1 MGEGVFVLEVKTVPV
16 LGESSFY
23 QFVREERF
31 FCSILA
37 HLLMQ
42 EGPNLQSFL
51 DLVSEKTGDRPLV
64 KAADVQHAEIYL
76 EFSFLRDYW
85 DSLGRDNGAKRRFI
99 FDSLSKIKSLRHY
112 GQHDFPEEIHKFNGY
127 FMGDRGSRIQKD
139 IVFPGQWTVE
149 ALFQKFRHVPDQ
161 FRDFCRFKWSF
172 NIKPDIVLLIPGAKP
187 ICIEAKLESSE
198 GRYPT
203 RRRECE
209 RFDELFGEEQG
220 RVGQIEL
227 QRFMFAALLDSP
239 CESLF
244 LGRNPGSGPS
254 LTWHE
259 AFEALDLSSSIGFVR
274 ALVEENR
281 HIRRRQ

>member
-1 MGEGVFVLEVKTVPV
+1 MPLWVKGYFYLEVVTVSI

-42 EGPNLQSFL
+42 DGGNLQSFL
-51 DLVSEKTGDRPLV
+51 DLVGEKTGDRPLL
-64 KAADVQHAEIYL
+64 KAADVQRTEIYL

-85 DSLGRDNGAKRRFI
+85 EGLGRNNDAKRRFI
-99 FDSLSKIKSLRHY
+99 FDSLSKIESLRHY
-112 GQHDFPEEIHKFNGY
+112 GQNDFPEEIREFNGH
-127 FMGDRGSRIQKD
+127 FMGERGRRIRKD

-187 ICIEAKLESSE
+187 ICIEAKLESGE
-198 GRYPT
+198 GHYPT
-203 RRRECE
+203 RRQECE

-220 RVGQIEL
+220 HVGQIEL

-239 CESLF
+239 
-244 LGRNPGSGPS
+244 
-254 LTWHE
+254 
-259 AFEALDLSSSIGFVR
+259 
-274 ALVEENR
+274 
-281 HIRRRQ
+281 